1 MRPGAL
7 ALRVASGPAEAVRV
21 EPDAVADVQVAD
33 VLALEGPRAAIV
45 ESDVDAVADHSR
57 FVVALDIV
65 AGDRAAGSADAGH
78 RRPAEPVAELVAED
92 ASQHAADDRTRAR
105 PLRSLAH
112 RFDRRDRAGPVARRD
127 CGLHP

>member
-7 ALRVASGPAEAVRV
+7 ALRVASGPTEAVRV
-21 EPDAVADVQVAD
+21 EPDAVADVEVAD

-65 AGDRAAGSADAGH
+65 ARDGAAGGTDAGH
-78 RRPAEPVAELVAED
+78 GRPTQTVAELVADD
-92 ASQHAADDRTRAR
+92 AAEHAADDGARAR
-105 PLRSLAH
+105 ALRSLTDGL
-112 RFDRRDRAGPVARRD
+112 DRRD
-127 CGLHP
+127 